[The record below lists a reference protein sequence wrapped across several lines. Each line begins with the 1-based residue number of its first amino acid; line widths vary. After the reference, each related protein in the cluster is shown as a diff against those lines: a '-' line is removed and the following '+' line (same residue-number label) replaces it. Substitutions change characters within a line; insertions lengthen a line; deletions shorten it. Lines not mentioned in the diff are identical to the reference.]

1 MEGHFDKLLYLI
13 VGVIYLF
20 LNNAK
25 SRHAE
30 KQTVAKKDAES
41 QPAPAAR
48 TNWPDIRNS
57 EVQETLVVKNPSLQ
71 TAISKRPLPPE
82 HDTTTH
88 PAAQKPYGKRIYR
101 RLRQY
106 GSWKK
111 AIIMN
116 ELLRS
121 RS

>member
-1 MEGHFDKLLYLI
+1 LI

-25 SRHAE
+25 SHHAE
-30 KQTVAKKDAES
+30 KQTVANKDSES
-41 QPAPAAR
+41 QPAPAAH
-48 TNWPDIRNS
+48 THWPDTRNR

-71 TAISKRPLPPE
+71 NTIAKRLLPPE
-82 HDTTTH
+82 RDTTIH
-88 PAAQKPYGKRIYR
+88 LAAQKPYGKRIDR

-111 AIIMN
+111 AIIMG
-116 ELLRS
+116 ELLQPRF
-121 RS
+121 

>member
-1 MEGHFDKLLYLI
+1 MEGHFDKLLYYLI

-30 KQTVAKKDAES
+30 KQTVANKDSES
-41 QPAPAAR
+41 QPAPAAH
-48 TNWPDIRNS
+48 TNWPNTRRS
-57 EVQETLVVKNPSLQ
+57 EVQETLVKKLPRQ
-71 TAISKRPLPPE
+71 TTIAKRPLPAE
-82 HDTTTH
+82 HGTTTH
-88 PAAQKPYGKRIYR
+88 PSAQKPHGKRIDR

-111 AIIMN
+111 AIIMS
-116 ELLRS
+116 ELLRPHS
-121 RS
+121 